1 MAKVQDFAKKVEK
14 AGMERGTKCPKC
26 NSVKTPTLYIDSVK
40 TPIGTHRFNRSLVLV
55 CKCNEKA
62 IFE

>member
-14 AGMERGTKCPKC
+14 AGMERGLRCPKC
-26 NSVKTPTLYIDSVK
+26 SALKTPTMYIESVR
-40 TPIGTHRFNRSLVLV
+40 TPIGTYRFNRSLVQV

-62 IFE
+62 VYE